1 MESSST
7 TCDLKE
13 MYLAFER
20 VQKVWLSVSS
30 PHEIIN
36 NECVVALKDMWL
48 ENSPVNPIRFALF
61 INKCKELW
69 VDVNL
74 PKYSYK
80 QPLLIKTSQNDKQN
94 NNKNIKLPPIYH
106 ISNTNISNIPKPP
119 LIPKPNNM
127 INRKRRFRF

>member
-1 MESSST
+1 
-7 TCDLKE
+7 

-20 VQKVWLSVSS
+20 VQKVWLSVSF
-30 PHEIIN
+30 PHEIIH

-69 VDVNL
+69 VN
-74 PKYSYK
+74 YSYK
-80 QPLLIKTSQNDKQN
+80 QPLLIKASQNDKQN
-94 NNKNIKLPPIYH
+94 SDNKNIKLPSIYTV
-106 ISNTNISNIPKPP
+106 SNTNISNIPKPP